1 MELPVQVT
9 FRNVDASAAVESRI
23 REEAA
28 KLESFFDRI
37 ISCRVVVEATKH
49 HLNHGKIYSI
59 RIDLTV
65 PGDEIVVNFEPS
77 LHNSAKKIG
86 EERGAKSLEVE
97 DVYKDIYVAIRDSFK
112 TARRQLQEYVER
124 QRPDVRAQKF

>member
-9 FRNVDASAAVESRI
+9 FRNVDASAAVETRI

-86 EERGAKSLEVE
+86 EERGGKSLEVE
-97 DVYKDIYVAIRDSFK
+97 DVYKDIYVAVRDSFRS
-112 TARRQLQEYVER
+112 ARRQLQEYVER

>member
-9 FRNVDASAAVESRI
+9 FRNVDASAAVETRI

-37 ISCRVVVEATKH
+37 IGCRVVVEATKH
-49 HLNHGKIYSI
+49 HQNHGKIYSI

-65 PGDEIVVNFEPS
+65 PGDEIVVNYEPS
-77 LHNSAKKIG
+77 LHNSAKKTG
-86 EERGAKSLEVE
+86 EERGGKSLEVE
-97 DVYKDIYVAIRDSFK
+97 DVYKDIYVSVRDSFK
-112 TARRQLQEYVER
+112 SARRQLQEYVER
-124 QRPDVRAQKF
+124 QRPDARAHKF